1 MATGA
6 TGATGAAGAAV
17 GVFGQPLVDLNS
29 DEGKK
34 LLATKSRHV
43 EAADAEDEKKKDVY
57 LDFLQV
63 RFVVALLSL
72 CCRFG

>member
-1 MATGA
+1 MS
-6 TGATGAAGAAV
+6 
-17 GVFGQPLVDLNS
+17 GQPLVDLNS

-72 CCRFG
+72 CRRFGVDLAGRGPV